1 MLYLATT
8 VRQLKFILTG
18 ERAKSMNPRVGYGV
32 VAAIALASGAGDR
45 SAAAADL
52 LPFAPHRAV
61 YELSLGDASA
71 GSGVTGVVGRMV
83 YELNGSPCEGYT
95 QNMRFVTVMTNQ
107 DGADTVSDL
116 RNSSWEE
123 ADAKKLKFS
132 SMQYQNDQLADS
144 SQGDALRSKGATPVV
159 GVDLVKPAKKR
170 LSLPTDIYFPM
181 QHASTLV
188 QAAKSGV
195 KMFTANLYDGSEKG
209 EKYYLTNTIIG
220 KKFVTG
226 SQAAAN
232 TVKGA
237 ERLATVASWPMSISY
252 FEASKDNED
261 QTPAYELSFRYFENG
276 VTSDLNIDY
285 GEFSIKGELKQLTFL
300 DPGKC
305 PAPDSAH

>member
-1 MLYLATT
+1 MTT
-8 VRQLKFILTG
+8 RF
-18 ERAKSMNPRVGYGV
+18 GY
-32 VAAIALASGAGDR
+32 ALIALLTFAPGMADR
-45 SAAAADL
+45 SATAAEL
-52 LPFAPHRAV
+52 TPFAPHRAI
-61 YELSLGDASA
+61 YDLSLGDASA
-71 GSGVTGVVGRMV
+71 GSGVTGIVGRMV
-83 YELNGSPCEGYT
+83 YELKGSPCEGYT

-107 DGADTVSDL
+107 DGVETVSDL

-123 ADAKKLKFS
+123 ADAKKLRFS
-132 SMQYQNDQLADS
+132 STQYQNDELADS

-170 LSLPTDIYFPM
+170 VSLPTDIYFPM

-220 KKFVTG
+220 KKYG
-226 SQAAAN
+226 SGPSASPG
-232 TVKGA
+232 TFKGA
-237 ERLATVASWPMSISY
+237 DELAKVASWPMTISY
-252 FEASKDNED
+252 FEAGKEHED

-276 VTSDLNIDY
+276 VTSDLKIDY
-285 GEFSIKGELKQLTFL
+285 GEFSIKGQLKELTLL

-305 PAPDSAH
+305 PATKTSTSTSE

>member
-1 MLYLATT
+1 M
-8 VRQLKFILTG
+8 I
-18 ERAKSMNPRVGYGV
+18 PRVGYAL
-32 VAAIALASGAGDR
+32 VAFVAVAPGMAGT
-45 SAAAADL
+45 SVAAADAV
-52 LPFAPHRAV
+52 PFVPHRAV
-61 YELSLGDASA
+61 YDLSLGDASA
-71 GSGVTGVVGRMV
+71 GSGVTGIAGRMV
-83 YELNGSPCEGYT
+83 YELNGSACDGYT

-123 ADAKKLKFS
+123 ADAKKLRFS
-132 SMQYQNDQLADS
+132 STQYQNDELADS

-170 LSLPTDIYFPM
+170 VSLPTDIYFPM

-220 KKFVTG
+220 QKFAAG
-226 SQAAAN
+226 SNAPAG
-232 TVKGA
+232 TFKGA
-237 ERLATVASWPMSISY
+237 DRLTSVDSWPMSISY
-252 FEASKDNED
+252 FEANKDRED

-276 VTSDLNIDY
+276 VTSDLKIDY
-285 GEFSIKGELKQLTFL
+285 GQFSIKGELKELTFL

-305 PAPDSAH
+305 PAANGSH